1 MNRNNQTSLIE
12 IAKLPIIYFPNRN
25 INKLSHDAMNVSRIC
40 PCNTN
45 VTIPFRE
52 FISEING
59 LAGIKGKMTELTSKT
74 FLAKSDQGCYEIDR

>member
-12 IAKLPIIYFPNRN
+12 IAKLLTIYFPSRN

-45 VTIPFRE
+45 V
-52 FISEING
+52 ISS
-59 LAGIKGKMTELTSKT
+59 L
-74 FLAKSDQGCYEIDR
+74 